1 MAALAMN
8 HASMPTKTVLEVI
21 RDEGLHGGHTE
32 AHKIGFRYAL
42 SVLGTVEDYKKG
54 HIVIRR
60 KWRGGGEVTFPEML
74 HSYRHAGGVG
84 YSEAEAEKIFSTR
97 RRREYVLEHGRDAPA
112 GHVEKL
118 WEAFKLGDG
127 EKLQMPKFAGG
138 PVSYHDLLSEGKTE
152 AEIESEFQ
160 KWRRKPHERSAS
172 GLGKATYD
180 EFQKLIAGW
189 NYTKYSGGEVCE
201 KFSSEL
207 EAHSTP
213 RNPPDERTSFCTL
226 VGRMM
231 QLTQLNHGRYLMN
244 KRQAARKAQKA
255 QKAIANDKRCTKYNT
270 MKEKLG
276 TSAFNAMKVRDQ
288 AAKEKAAAAKVATQS
303 GTVSCFVQWR
313 TQTPAGLGY
322 DKAPIAS
329 YVRTFSSPWHPAPEK
344 QVHLGYASRRVLAE
358 LVKKC
363 VSECGYQPRAV
374 ASGNSY
380 MDMRISFKPD
390 PTRAETQLYQYA
402 AIQGRGALQ
411 LGKTRDVDWARV
423 FKITGYHTPRGG
435 VMSRF
440 AHGHHDAFY
449 VNLDNMT
456 GSVYYALPQQWK
468 EFEEWSG
475 FGIKG
480 NPKRSTMM
488 KTLFKIVDSNIES
501 FSFVKDK
508 VKYSV
513 GFTSN
518 VRVQKCVSELLGG
531 VKSKYDTAA
540 AAAALLA
547 EEDKRRRAQEAR
559 AAQRAKAARKK
570 NGMPYFPTSDK
581 TKKSVKAMLT
591 QQLAEGKI
599 DVEAFKMGMSA
610 LD

>member
-8 HASMPTKTVLEVI
+8 HTSTPPKMVLEVI
-21 RDEGLHGGHTE
+21 RDEGLHGGSTE
-32 AHKIGFRYAL
+32 AHKIGFRYAI
-42 SVLGTVEDYKKG
+42 SVLGTAEDYKRG

-60 KWRGGGEVTFPEML
+60 KWRGGGEVTFPEIL

-84 YSEAEAEKIFSTR
+84 YSEAEAEKIFSRR
-97 RRREYVLEHGRDAPA
+97 RRREYVLEHGRDAPV
-112 GHVEKL
+112 GYVEKL

-138 PVSYHDLLSEGKTE
+138 RVGYHALLSAGKTE
-152 AEIESEFQ
+152 AEIESEFH
-160 KWRRKPHERSAS
+160 KWRRKPQEREGP

-180 EFQKLIAGW
+180 EFQKLIADW
-189 NYTKYSGGEVCE
+189 DYAKYLQGGICE

-231 QLTQLNHGRYLMN
+231 QLTQLNHGRYLM
-244 KRQAARKAQKA
+244 KQRQTARKAQKV
-255 QKAIANDKRCTKYNT
+255 QKKIANDKRCTKYNT

-288 AAKEKAAAAKVATQS
+288 ATKEKNAAAKVATQS
-303 GTVSCFVQWR
+303 DTVSRFVQWR
-313 TQTPAGLGY
+313 TQTRAGLGY
-322 DKAPIAS
+322 DKAPSAS
-329 YVRTFSSPWHPAPEK
+329 YVRTFSTPWHSAPEK

-363 VSECGYQPRAV
+363 VSDRATHTQAI
-374 ASGNSY
+374 ASGSSY
-380 MDMRISFKPD
+380 MDMCISFKPD

-402 AIQGRGALQ
+402 AIQDRGALQ
-411 LGKTRDVDWARV
+411 LGKTRDVNWSRV
-423 FKITGYHTPRGG
+423 FKITGYHTPRGSIT
-435 VMSRF
+435 SRF
-440 AHGHHDAFY
+440 ATHDALY

-456 GSVYYALPQQWK
+456 NSVYYSLPQQWK

-475 FGIKG
+475 FDIKG
-480 NPKRSTMM
+480 NPKRSAMM

-513 GFTSN
+513 GFTTN
-518 VRVQKCVSELLGG
+518 ARVQKCVSELLRG

-570 NGMPYFPTSDK
+570 NGMTYFPTSDK
-581 TKKSVKAMLT
+581 TKKSVKAMLA